1 VTAVPKSLN
10 VSLTPELAVSI
21 SSRVTSG
28 RYQSASEVVRA
39 TLRLLNRDEAELLT
53 TSLAATSKQTR
64 RPTSGE

>member
-1 VTAVPKSLN
+1 VTTVPKSLN

-53 TSLAATSKQTR
+53 TSLAAKSKQTR